1 MGIPVHF
8 LIHKGL
14 MTTFVKLFTKQE
26 YRQRNY
32 AVSFID
38 PKTLIFRTI
47 TGKKITVKT
56 KWLYYGS
63 SSYLVPYMAELL
75 IHMLKR

>member
-14 MTTFVKLFTKQE
+14 MTTFVELFTKKE

-56 KWLYYGS
+56 NGS
-63 SSYLVPYMAELL
+63 TMVLHH
-75 IHMLKR
+75 I